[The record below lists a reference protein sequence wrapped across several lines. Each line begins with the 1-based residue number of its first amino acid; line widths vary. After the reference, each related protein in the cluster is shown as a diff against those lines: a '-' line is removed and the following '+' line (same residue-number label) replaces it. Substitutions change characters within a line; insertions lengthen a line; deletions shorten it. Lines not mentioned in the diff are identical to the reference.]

1 MKEGKEG
8 EWTGRR
14 KNGVEERYE
23 ENARRLVGRNI
34 ASLPETRRYEVTL
47 KAGNGETPVRMS
59 LAQAVSA
66 GVPQEAIGRDAE
78 TDAKEMERI
87 LSGLLRKSDAYLAVR
102 QEGNGSWMSYDVFG
116 TRTEAVASG
125 GTGPVILMDGS
136 ASGKVISCGYG
147 KDELLIIAMNR
158 SEKAAVGR
166 AMAANDGEC
175 VISFAMDRRGML
187 SKEMAKA
194 DEEDAKKEGT
204 RNRY

>member
-1 MKEGKEG
+1 M
-8 EWTGRR
+8 
-14 KNGVEERYE
+14 EERYE

-87 LSGLLRKSDAYLAVR
+87 LSGILRNAPAYLRIRMKGDEA
-102 QEGNGSWMSYDVFG
+102 SAPDV
-116 TRTEAVASG
+116 TVCRTMTEAVSEG
-125 GTGPVILMDGS
+125 GEGPVILEDGS
-136 ASGKVISCGYG
+136 ASGKVISCRCGNG
-147 KDELLIIAMNR
+147 EVLVIALNR
-158 SEKAAVGR
+158 RERADIRK
-166 AMAANDGEC
+166 AMAEGDSESVMKLAL
-175 VISFAMDRRGML
+175 DRRRLL

-194 DEEDAKKEGT
+194 DDEDAGSQWKK
-204 RNRY
+204 NRY